1 MAEKLTMD
9 PITRLNRQSLEAG
22 LMWAVVLHVARQVLL
37 IILNLSEGQPAQ
49 QIASGA
55 LFFVAFLAYP
65 MLLNAIMQVKTS
77 CWRNPMV
84 HATAGSV
91 LALLGI
97 LLISTLGSGMWLEA
111 TVSGLGIWLL
121 LGTMLPWAGA
131 TKFLTQ
137 ERGHHKKQWKRLGQ
151 LTLIQLVFLQ
161 IPLLKK

>member
-1 MAEKLTMD
+1 MD
-9 PITRLNRQSLEAG
+9 PITHLNRQSLEAG
-22 LMWAVVLHVARQVLL
+22 LIWAVILHVARQTLL
-37 IILNLSEGQPAQ
+37 IILNLPEGQPAQ

-55 LFFVAFLAYP
+55 LFFVTFLAYP

-77 CWRNPMV
+77 CWRNPIV

-111 TVSGLGIWLL
+111 GISGLGIWLL
-121 LGTMLPWAGA
+121 LAVMLPWVD
-131 TKFLTQ
+131 TSTFLKQ

-151 LTLIQLVFLQ
+151 LTLTQMMFLQ
-161 IPLLKK
+161 IPPLKR